1 MQVPEVWVDE
11 LARALAPDAFL
22 PIPPIRLALTYRRGL
37 PDRLAEV
44 NLVLQEVIDDLR
56 RGYTSQRR
64 GRPENEY
71 YCLSTSRFDVF
82 VRTEPVEG
90 GCAPLAVVTSVK
102 PVKRLACRDGG
113 TGTTAVSEHLPTEE
127 ETCDIATVH
136 ELLEERRR
144 QHARR
149 ERAAERAAGLVAR
162 PRDSSRD
169 SELHSKVLRQYS
181 ALLTVVDLLR
191 ERYENDGRV
200 EVGGTVVAPDEV
212 AAVADGPLLCVQL
225 DRVDSVF
232 RPGVEVSVRK
242 WRLEIVLAEDTLLC
256 LEPPERD
263 ELEPGQRVVV
273 RYQESFRL
281 GKHSFALNRF
291 LDQDVVGNWTALAH
305 LLHSPKS
312 LAIPQNRSALTF
324 FNPDLNPAQRKAVT
338 GAVDAPQAYFV
349 QGPPGTG
356 KTTVITE
363 LVRQLVS
370 RGERVLLV
378 ASMHVAVDEV
388 LRRAADADGVFALR
402 YSADDSRVRADLR
415 RFMPDNVLAE
425 FAAKATRPS
434 RSKVER
440 WQAEVEQLTGEEAWL
455 RGLVEARTEVVTT
468 EHRHADALR
477 VRTAWMAA
485 HAAETAAATTAAAR
499 AAQQA
504 EHARMRWSH
513 AWQIEQ
519 ELAWR
524 VEQARAGQT
533 FWSRIAALFGR
544 GVLNPLIREHSAAW
558 QAAAAARGHDEESVR
573 TSQQATAHRQAL
585 VARGAT
591 LQREH
596 DQALDHTGAEAVRA
610 RHHLADAEAAVGR
623 ILPGTDTANVPAD
636 DLIAHADQRAARIT
650 RLGHYVHLE
659 RRWHELAGLTGP
671 QADIDHAL
679 TTIGDELIQAA
690 NLVCCTSTGFGGL
703 PEVRDSDFDT
713 LIVDEASRVVDSEF
727 LISARQARRW
737 ILVGDEHQLPPYVH
751 APDEHHLHAL
761 AALHAVKRGAA
772 PSLPAAVSQ
781 LGTLWRE
788 DEELHRFRTE
798 SVERTAQR
806 MRDKNTWRQIYQP
819 VFEKAYERL
828 RRDDGD
834 AERTLLA
841 AMRTH
846 LVRSL
851 FERCVQECPEG
862 LRVRLREQRRMID
875 PIAAIVR
882 KPVYDGDYV
891 SPPEADLRKHGVT
904 PLVGQTLTAPV
915 VLLDTSDQPSGRAL
929 ETQRGTGFINELEA
943 DWVVT
948 VCRMWERELRDRGET
963 ERVSVS
969 VLTPYGAQ
977 AKLLRSRLGHPGY
990 RDFRMLRFEKVD
1002 SIDAIQGQESD
1013 LVLISFCRA
1022 RPQRSKLGEGFGLWL
1037 QDVRRLNVAVTRAR
1051 RSLVLV
1057 GHRDT
1062 LARLSGVDDAKRFY
1076 EHLFGLF
1083 DRNSAGTV
1091 VLKRIREGG

>member
-1 MQVPEVWVDE
+1 MQAPEAWVDE
-11 LARALAPDAFL
+11 LARALDPDAFL
-22 PIPPIRLALTYRRGL
+22 PIPPIRLSLTYRRGL

-44 NLVLQEVIDDLR
+44 NLVLQDVVEDLR

-64 GRPENEY
+64 GRRDDEY

-82 VRTEPVEG
+82 VRTEPAVG
-90 GCAPLAVVTSVK
+90 SGAPLAVVTSVK
-102 PVKRLACRDGG
+102 PVKRLDRREGG
-113 TGTTAVSEHLPTEE
+113 TGTTSVSVHLPTQET
-127 ETCDIATVH
+127 TCDIANVH

-149 ERAAERAAGLVAR
+149 ERAAERAAGLVAN
-162 PRDSSRD
+162 PRDTSRD
-169 SELHSKVLRQYS
+169 TELHGKVLRRYS

-200 EVGGTVVAPDEV
+200 DVGGTVVAPDEV

-225 DRVDSVF
+225 DRADSVF
-232 RPGVEVSVRK
+232 RPGVEVSVGK
-242 WRLEIVLAEDTLLC
+242 WRLEVVLAEDTLLC

-263 ELEPGQRVVV
+263 ELESGQRVMV

-281 GKHSFALNRF
+281 GRHSFALNRF
-291 LDQDVVGNWTALAH
+291 LDQDVVGDWTALAH
-305 LLHSPKS
+305 LLHSPKV
-312 LAIPQNRSALTF
+312 LATPQKRSALTF
-324 FNPDLNPAQRKAVT
+324 FNPDLNPAQRQAVT
-338 GAVDAPQAYFV
+338 GAVDAPHAYFV

-370 RGERVLLV
+370 KGERVLLV

-388 LRRAADADGVFALR
+388 LRRVADADGVFALR

-425 FAAKATRPS
+425 FAAQATRPS
-434 RSKVER
+434 RSKIER
-440 WQAEVEQLTGEEAWL
+440 WQTEVELLTGEEAWL
-455 RGLVEARTEVVTT
+455 RGLLEARTEVVTT
-468 EHRHADALR
+468 ENRHADALR
-477 VRTAWMAA
+477 MRAAWMAA
-485 HAAETAAATTAAAR
+485 HAAETATATTAATH
-499 AAQQA
+499 AAQLAEQA
-504 EHARMRWSH
+504 GVRWSH

-519 ELAWR
+519 ELAAR
-524 VEQARAGQT
+524 VAQARAGQT
-533 FWSRIAALFGR
+533 FWSRIAAFFGR
-544 GVLNPLIREHSAAW
+544 GVLKPLISEHNAAW
-558 QAAAAARGHDEESVR
+558 QAAATAHGHHEESVR
-573 TSQQATAHRQAL
+573 ASHHATAHQQAL
-585 VARGAT
+585 VARGAN
-591 LQREH
+591 LQRHH
-596 DQALDHTGAEAVRA
+596 DQARDRTGAEAVRA
-610 RHHLADAEAAVGR
+610 RHHLADAEAAVRR
-623 ILPGTDTANVPAD
+623 ILPATDAANVPAD
-636 DLIAHADQRAARIT
+636 DLIAYADQRAARIT
-650 RLGHYVHLE
+650 RLGHYLHLE

-671 QADIDHAL
+671 QADVEHAL
-679 TTIGDELIQAA
+679 STIGDELIQAA

-703 PEVRDSDFDT
+703 PEIRDSDFDT

-737 ILVGDEHQLPPYVH
+737 VMVGDEHQLPPYVH

-761 AALHAVKRGAA
+761 AALHAVERGAA

-788 DEELHRFRTE
+788 DEELHRFRAE
-798 SVERTAQR
+798 SVEQAAQR
-806 MRDKNTWRQIYQP
+806 MLDKSYWRRVYQP
-819 VFEKAYERL
+819 VFAKAYTRL
-828 RRDDGD
+828 RQDDGD

-851 FERCVQECPEG
+851 FERCVRECPEE

-891 SPPEADLRKHGVT
+891 SPPEADLREHGVT

-915 VLLDTSDQPSGRAL
+915 VLLDTSDQPSGRAR
-929 ETQRGTGFINELEA
+929 EVRRGTGFVNELEA
-943 DWVVT
+943 DWVVA

-990 RDFRMLRFEKVD
+990 RDFRVLRFEKVD

-1022 RPQRSKLGEGFGLWL
+1022 RHQRSKLGEGFGLWL

-1062 LARLSGVDDAKRFY
+1062 LARLSGVDEAKRFY

-1083 DRNSAGTV
+1083 DRNSPGTV
-1091 VLKRIREGG
+1091 VLKRFRGDG